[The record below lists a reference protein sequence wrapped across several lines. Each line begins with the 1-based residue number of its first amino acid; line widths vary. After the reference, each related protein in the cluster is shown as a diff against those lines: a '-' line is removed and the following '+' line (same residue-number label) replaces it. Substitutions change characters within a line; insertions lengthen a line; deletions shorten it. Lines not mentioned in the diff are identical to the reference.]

1 MKMGPLF
8 PKKEKKDVDQQIM
21 EAGVRLRGLERRY
34 RTLIEME
41 VRKIRADRK
50 KKKDNPRAVSKLKN
64 AYYSLSVVKTAQ
76 ERLADISSTRELYS
90 AMNEMSSVLK
100 LMNQMYGKTE
110 KVNSNALNRNI
121 GKMNSS
127 TAKDKGGMEK
137 FFNASIDDLVDDNV
151 VNSLVQ
157 GDATLDHCLEGDEG
171 ILQETEDILP
181 MTEEFL
187 KAGGDLGGMPDMDIQ
202 STLADIEEMS
212 RNL

>member
-1 MKMGPLF
+1 
-8 PKKEKKDVDQQIM
+8 
-21 EAGVRLRGLERRY
+21 
-34 RTLIEME
+34 
-41 VRKIRADRK
+41 
-50 KKKDNPRAVSKLKN
+50 
-64 AYYSLSVVKTAQ
+64 
-76 ERLADISSTRELYS
+76 
-90 AMNEMSSVLK
+90 MNEMSSVLK